1 MKKKLLFLLLT
12 SFLFSNLTSAQQ
24 TIKGR
29 VTDVQSNYIIVGASI
44 GILGTSIGTTSNTE
58 GQFELQYTGAM
69 PVELTVSYLGYTPA
83 NVKVTN
89 SDEIIVSLKPSN
101 ETLNEIIVT
110 SRRRKEVVQ
119 DIPIP
124 ISVFTSAQIENSQ
137 SFNVNRLKEL
147 IPAVQLYSSNPRNT
161 TLNIRG
167 LGSTFGLIND
177 GIDPG
182 VGFYVD
188 GVFYA
193 RAAATTLDF
202 IDIEQVEVL
211 RGPQGTL
218 FGKNTTAGAF
228 NISTRKP
235 SFNTGAT
242 FETSFGNLGFIQ
254 GKATATG
261 TLVKNILAARISFSG
276 THRDGTIYNTATK
289 KRTNTLNNLGI
300 SAQLLFKPSKK
311 TELIL
316 RGDFTRQRPDGYAQ
330 VFAGVVTTKR
340 AEYRQFES
348 IIKDLNYDLPS
359 RNAFDRKIDHDT
371 PWESGQD
378 MGGVSFNADV
388 ELGPGKFTST
398 TAYRY
403 WHWMPSNDRDFTG
416 LQGLRLSQAPSKHHQ
431 FSQEFRYSANFLNN
445 LSGVFGLFALGQIL
459 NPADAHTEEAG
470 KDQWRFSQSSTSAL
484 WQTPGLLEGYGIKT
498 YPKFRN
504 ISGAIFGQLDYA
516 IWKYISI
523 MPGIRIN
530 YDWKKVDFS
539 RKTYGGLKTEDPSL
553 IALQKL
559 VYSNQ
564 EFVAGADKVNVSG
577 QFTLL
582 GKIHKQVRVFATY
595 SLGFKPIGLNLGG
608 LPTASGEPM
617 VELATVKPELVHHAE
632 LGIKSEPVKNFILNA
647 TFYNT
652 EIKDYQTQVQTPD
665 LSVNRGYLANAER
678 VRVFGGEL
686 EASYRFKK
694 YIQIN
699 SALSYTNGRYVKFT
713 NAPVPLEETG
723 GNSFKDIS
731 GTRLPGISE
740 WALSA
745 GAESA
750 LKGKLIKQTGEYFIG
765 LDLSYRSNFSSSPSE
780 SKYLNIDGYAL
791 LNGRIGFRAYEG
803 FSIILWA
810 RNITNQ
816 NYYEMLLPGAGNVGH
831 YAGVL
836 GDPRTFGATLRYTI
850 Q

>member
-1 MKKKLLFLLLT
+1 MKNKLLLLT
-12 SFLFSNLTSAQQ
+12 LLFTTSIIEAQQ
-24 TIKGR
+24 TISGHI
-29 VTDVQSNYIIVGASI
+29 TDAQTKSAVSGALVSI
-44 GILGTSIGTTSNTE
+44 KGTSYGTTTTDN
-58 GQFELQYTGAM
+58 GQFKLAFNGNF
-69 PVELTVSYLGYTPA
+69 PVELFVSYLGYKPTTITVQ
-83 NVKVTN
+83 NNGDVQISIYQ
-89 SDEIIVSLKPSN
+89 SD
-101 ETLNEIIVT
+101 ETLNEIVVT

-124 ISVFTSAQIENSQ
+124 IAVFTGAQIENSQ

-147 IPAVQLYSSNPRNT
+147 MPAVQLYSSNPRNT

-228 NISTRKP
+228 NITTRKP

-242 FETSFGNLGFIQ
+242 FETSFGNYGFIQ

-261 TLVKNILAARISFSG
+261 ALIKNVLAARLSFSG

-289 KRTNTLNNLGI
+289 KRTNTLNNLGV

-311 TELIL
+311 TELVL

-359 RNAFDRKIDHDT
+359 RNAFDRTIDHDT

-378 MGGVSFNADV
+378 MGGVSLNAEI

-431 FSQEFRYSANFLNN
+431 ISQEFRYSANFLNN

-470 KDQWRFSQSSTSAL
+470 RDQWRFSQSSTSAQ

-523 MPGIRIN
+523 MPGIRVN
-530 YDWKKVDFS
+530 YDWKEVDFS

-559 VYSNQ
+559 VYSDQ

-608 LPTASGEPM
+608 LPTTSGEPM
-617 VELATVKPELVHHAE
+617 VELATVKTEFVHHAE
-632 LGIKSEPVKNFILNA
+632 LGIKSEPIKNFILNV

-678 VRVFGGEL
+678 VRVFGSEL

-694 YIQIN
+694 YIQVN
-699 SALSYTNGRYVKFT
+699 SSLSYTNGRYVKFT

-723 GNSFKDIS
+723 GTSFKDIS

-740 WALSA
+740 WALA
-745 GAESA
+745 IGAESA
-750 LKGKLIKQTGEYFIG
+750 FKGKMIKQNGEYFIG
-765 LDLSYRSNFSSSPSE
+765 FDVSYRSKFSSSPSE

-791 LNGRIGFRAYEG
+791 LNGRLGFRAFEG

-810 RNITNQ
+810 RNIANQ

-836 GDPRTFGATLRYTI
+836 GDPRTFGATLRYTL